1 VSEPDE
7 TSPDPDAEPP
17 VSDIPSVVP
26 DPDAPLRG
34 EAVPDDWL
42 DQKVTTASGRP
53 GGYGRH
59 AT

>member
-7 TSPDPDAEPP
+7 TGATAADESVD
-17 VSDIPSVVP
+17 DIPSIVP

-34 EAVPDDWL
+34 EIVPDDWL

-59 AT
+59 PG